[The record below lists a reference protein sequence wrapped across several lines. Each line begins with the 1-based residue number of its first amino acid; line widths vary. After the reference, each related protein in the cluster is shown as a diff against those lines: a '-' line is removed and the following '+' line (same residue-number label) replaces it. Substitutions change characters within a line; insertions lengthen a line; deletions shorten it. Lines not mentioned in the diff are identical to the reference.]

1 MSKYNDLLDKLI
13 EYTNKDYLPMHMPGT
28 KRNDSIYD
36 EEAKALSRLDI
47 TEIEGFDNLHDAS
60 GVILDIQERAQR
72 LYKTDLS
79 LLLVNGST
87 AGILAAISGV
97 CHKGDRILV
106 ARNCH
111 VSVYNAL
118 YLNELRT
125 EYISPQID
133 ENTGMFLGISL
144 DEIKAKVEKESLK
157 EDRIKADKDISVE
170 DVSKTDKDSFK
181 AVVITSPTYEG
192 RVSQI
197 REIANYLHEKGIVLI
212 VDEAHGAHFNFH
224 KEFPESAI
232 SQGADVVIN
241 SIHKTLPAP
250 TQTALLHLNSD
261 LINYDRVKRYWN
273 IYQSTSPSYLLMA
286 GIARAL
292 SFVEIDGECAYKEY
306 VENLKQL
313 IKEIAQLKNIEL
325 AKVDDMSKIVLKSS
339 KEGARAVENFGKWIF
354 DRLLEDYHIQ
364 LEMASFDYAIA
375 MTAVGDNKSFYNRFI
390 GALRELDSELE
401 RLKNVAQ
408 DKKESTFSKEKK
420 ELFRHLAGYE
430 KLMEAH
436 EAINEADL
444 KGYDLVSLND
454 LSLINRISV
463 NAVLL
468 YPPGMPVINS
478 GELIT
483 EDKIKIIKKALE
495 LDIEVI
501 GLNDDLIKVLKQKK
515 NS

>member
-13 EYTNKDYLPMHMPGT
+13 EYTDSDYIPMHMPGA
-28 KRNDSIYD
+28 KRNDIFYENES
-36 EEAKALSRLDI
+36 KALSKLDI
-47 TEIEGFDNLHDAS
+47 TEIDGFDNMHDAS
-60 GVILDIQERAQR
+60 GIILDMQKKAQR
-72 LYKTDLS
+72 LYKADLS

-97 CHKGDRILV
+97 CHKGDSILV

-118 YLNELRT
+118 YLNELKAD
-125 EYISPQID
+125 YISPQID
-133 ENTGMFLGISL
+133 EETGMFLGISL
-144 DEIKAKVEKESLK
+144 DEIKAKVENNSY
-157 EDRIKADKDISVE
+157 R
-170 DVSKTDKDSFK
+170 

-192 RVSQI
+192 RTSDI
-197 REIANYLHEKGIVLI
+197 RGIAKYLHDKGIVLI

-232 SQGADVVIN
+232 SQGADIVIN

-286 GIARAL
+286 GIDRAL
-292 SFVEIDGECAYKEY
+292 SFVELDGAEAYKEY
-306 VENLKQL
+306 VANLKEL
-313 IKEIAQLKNIEL
+313 RGKIMALENISL
-325 AKVDDMSKIVLKSS
+325 AEVDDISKVVLVASEKA
-339 KEGARAVENFGKWIF
+339 KDKIDNFGKWIF
-354 DRLLEDYHIQ
+354 DRLLEDFHIQ

-375 MTAVGDNKSFYNRFI
+375 MTAVGDKKEYYDSFI
-390 GALRELDSELE
+390 GALESLDKEIDE
-401 RLKNVAQ
+401 TRIQKKQ
-408 DKKESTFSKEKK
+408 DQTGYKDSVEQRQSTGQAARKAKK
-420 ELFRHLAGYE
+420 ELFANLAGY
-430 KLMEAH
+430 KKVMEAH
-436 EAINEADL
+436 EAVEKADL
-444 KGYDLVSLND
+444 EGFDMLSLED
-454 LSLINRISV
+454 ESLINRVSV

-483 EDKIKIIKKALE
+483 EDKIQIIKKAIA

-501 GLNDDLIKVLKQKK
+501 GLNDDLIKVLKA
-515 NS
+515 N